1 MMQAGAILGALAA
14 GWACDRFGRR
24 ISIAIAGA
32 LLVVGAVVC
41 VSASDSGDG
50 VAAATG
56 ATQPCSSVTDC
67 IPLVGAGHSRFCS
80 YYAKD
85 TCVGGSTCAGQCD
98 LCSACW
104 ADSDALGGS
113 CTAECG
119 APSPPPPS
127 RGGRIFALI
136 AGRFLA
142 GMGMGAASHS
152 VPVFTS
158 ELAEASVRGA
168 LGASFQVA
176 ICIGLLIAYLLNMQL
191 LPEPRGWVWSL
202 AMPIPAGATLI
213 ATLYVLPESPRWLA
227 TRGTVR
233 RPLTVAAFLAIS
245 RNSNLAVANRTP
257 RASRRF
263 CVRCGHQAQQ
273 LRLKPRRLWRR
284 CHRGASWSY
293 EWRCVSWPRRDLF
306 GRSLSS
312 AGGCRR

>member
-1 MMQAGAILGALAA
+1 MSEERVMKQPMLAAAAQAPPPAAAADSAGGGPAGVAAVGAVGGGGDWALLARAAATPLLGGLTVGLTIGNIPGVIQSAPSFDSALHPADADRETIGSMMQAGAILGALFA

-24 ISIAIAGA
+24 ASIAIAAA

-41 VSASDSGDG
+41 VSASDSSDG
-50 VAAATG
+50 TAAATG
-56 ATQPCSSVTDC
+56 ATQPCTRAADC
-67 IPLVGAGHSRFCS
+67 VPLVGAGHSRFCS

-168 LGASFQVA
+168 LG
-176 ICIGLLIAYLLNMQL
+176 
-191 LPEPRGWVWSL
+191 
-202 AMPIPAGATLI
+202 
-213 ATLYVLPESPRWLA
+213 
-227 TRGTVR
+227 
-233 RPLTVAAFLAIS
+233 
-245 RNSNLAVANRTP
+245 
-257 RASRRF
+257 
-263 CVRCGHQAQQ
+263 
-273 LRLKPRRLWRR
+273 
-284 CHRGASWSY
+284 
-293 EWRCVSWPRRDLF
+293 
-306 GRSLSS
+306 
-312 AGGCRR
+312 